1 MFCPR
6 CRSEYRSGYTKCGEC
21 KIPLVQVLPP
31 EPKIEYI
38 EYEQILATNSPS
50 DRALL
55 KSILDAEGITYYFDG
70 EHTAPYVYHA
80 VPVRLMVKKDQ
91 TTKAIEISKDLNLS
105 FTFRGIK
112 SFEDYEDEEKD

>member
-1 MFCPR
+1 MFCPK
-6 CRSEYRSGYTKCGEC
+6 CRSEYRPEYTECGEC
-21 KIPLVQVLPP
+21 KISLVKVLPP
-31 EPKIEYI
+31 EPKPEYI
-38 EYEQILATNSPS
+38 EYEQILATHSPS

-80 VPVRLMVKKDQ
+80 IPVRLMIKKEQ
-91 TTKAIEISKDLNLS
+91 MEKAIEILKDLNLS

-112 SFEDYEDEEKD
+112 SFEDYENEED